1 MGRKL
6 IFEQTGWPLN
16 IERMQDVHGIT
27 TEIIQFIQAICGNDK
42 VIVQGF
48 DSDVAPNWGQST
60 ATDPKSLLI
69 YKGELLE
76 FTSSGDGSN
85 LPNAQL
91 CLRQRFT
98 NAFYDIGLTIPI
110 PVLKI
115 SDVVW
120 SPPNFPGYVETLNLN
135 EFVRLKSLKEL
146 SLFSMPD
153 GVVVDPNYLAF
164 TQAMLDKLN
173 GIQAG
178 AQVNVKPDWNALPSD
193 PNGILNR
200 PNQLMEVYDSG
211 SHIAGNISGNQ
222 LVTILIQNVP
232 DANYDVIPTFF
243 DPLEEAATFTWAIQE
258 KTTSHFK
265 IRIRELGNFTQNL
278 RIDYY
283 IVKKN

>member
-1 MGRKL
+1 
-6 IFEQTGWPLN
+6 
-16 IERMQDVHGIT
+16 MQDVQGIT

-98 NAFYDIGLTIPI
+98 NAFYDIGLTIPL

-173 GIQAG
+173 AIQAG
-178 AQVNVKPDWNALPSD
+178 AQVNVKPSWTAAPGSANE
-193 PNGILNR
+193 ILNK
-200 PNQLMEVYDSG
+200 PTILNVLKNESFIIGDFGNTDYEVPLVPPVSTSDYRVICSFETAASNAAATVDFN
-211 SHIAGNISGNQ
+211 HIVHSKTVNSFKVRLKEPGNISQ
-222 LVTILIQNVP
+222 SLTINYLIITN
-232 DANYDVIPTFF
+232 
-243 DPLEEAATFTWAIQE
+243 
-258 KTTSHFK
+258 
-265 IRIRELGNFTQNL
+265 
-278 RIDYY
+278 
-283 IVKKN
+283 